1 MDDKTKGILE
11 EVQKLFDCANQ
22 SWLFG
27 AGISF
32 ESNIPLMYPLT
43 ERVEQLIQKS
53 KKKEIIKMYSSI
65 KKQLRSEAHIEHY
78 LSQIGDLIVLIERS
92 GKSCIKVNTVE
103 FSIDTLKELY
113 GEIINYIG
121 ETVRYGYSNF
131 NGEEKIGSISNPIVD
146 IENHRKFVR
155 AIKQIS
161 KEKITKYNFFT
172 TNYDTLL
179 EDALALEHQDIVDGF
194 LGGAIGFWN
203 PTKAYEMA
211 QEKRAH
217 KIFKLHGSTDWYMG
231 ANKELIRCRYGTKYL
246 SDNHN
251 LLIYPQSTKY
261 VETQKDPFAYL
272 FTQFRDSFNQN
283 GNNVFIVNGY
293 SFGDNHINN
302 EIEDALHKTENKT
315 TVIIFIKETYISDTN
330 EYVLPAILSNWITDD
345 KINERV
351 YILTNR
357 GVYNGTEHAFLNAP
371 EVDYTWW
378 TFNGMI
384 DEVMLGGI

>member
-43 ERVEQLIQKS
+43 ERVEQLIEMSQNR
-53 KKKEIIKMYSSI
+53 EIIEMFSSI
-65 KKQLRSEAHIEHY
+65 KNQLRSGAHIEHY

-92 GKSCIKVNTVE
+92 GRSCIKIDTVE
-103 FSIDTLKELY
+103 FSIDTLKDLY

-131 NGEEKIGSISNPIVD
+131 DGIEKIGSINDPIVE

-194 LGGAIGFWN
+194 LGGAIGYWN
-203 PTKAYEMA
+203 PTKAYESA

-231 ANKELIRCRYGTKYL
+231 ENKELIRCRYGTKYL

-272 FTQFRDSFNQN
+272 FSQFRDSFSQN
-283 GNNVFIVNGY
+283 CNNIFIVNGY

-302 EIEDALHKTENKT
+302 EIEDALHKAENKT
-315 TVIIFIKETYISDTN
+315 TVIIFIKETYMIDTN
-330 EYVLPAILSNWITDD
+330 EYELPTILTNWITDD
-345 KINERV
+345 KIKERI

-357 GVYNGTEHAFLNAP
+357 GVYNGTQHAILNVSEA
-371 EVDYTWW
+371 DYTWW

-384 DEVMLGGI
+384 DELMLGGI